1 MERTRGKI
9 MRLGNKGFS
18 MLEILLVLTVIVALI
33 GSIAFAGNG
42 LTNSG
47 NVTQTLNSLSTI
59 QQALTLYRSDNGA
72 SCTGVT
78 VASLTAS
85 GKYLPAGFTGTGTN
99 GFGGDYSVA
108 ANGTDSTL
116 CDVTLTKVPAIAQ
129 SKLDAAMKKQSINA
143 PTYTAAS
150 QTYVVTF

>member
-1 MERTRGKI
+1 MLVSKNKQGG
-9 MRLGNKGFS
+9 MNNKGFS
-18 MLEILLVLTVIVALI
+18 MLEVLLVLTVVATLI

-47 NVTQTLNSLSTI
+47 NVTQTLSSLGSI
-59 QQALTLYRSDNGA
+59 QQALTLYRSDNGP

-78 VASLTAS
+78 MTSLTAS
-85 GKYLPAGFTGTGTN
+85 GKYLPAGFSGTGSN
-99 GFGGDYSVA
+99 GFGGDLTIS

-116 CDVTLTKVPAIAQ
+116 CDVTMSKVPAVAQ
-129 SKLDAAMKKQSINA
+129 AKLDSAMKKQSVNS

>member
-1 MERTRGKI
+1 MKVVMRNERRKS
-9 MRLGNKGFS
+9 NKGFS
-18 MLEILLVLTVIVALI
+18 MLEVLLVLTVVVTLI

-47 NVTQTLNSLSTI
+47 NVTQTLNSLSSI
-59 QQALTLYRSDNGA
+59 QQALALYRSDNGA

-78 VASLTAS
+78 VASLTAA

-99 GFGGDYSVA
+99 GFGGDFSIA
-108 ANGTDSTL
+108 ANGADSTL
-116 CDVTLTKVPAIAQ
+116 CDVTLTKVPGVAQ
-129 SKLDAAMKKQSINA
+129 TKMDSAMKKQSIIA
-143 PTYTAAS
+143 PVYTATT

>member
-1 MERTRGKI
+1 MKGTRSKKVR
-9 MRLGNKGFS
+9 MSNKGFS

-47 NVTQTLNSLSTI
+47 NVTQTLNSLSSI

-85 GKYLPAGFTGTGTN
+85 GKYLSGGFYGHRHQRFRRRFLRGCQW
-99 GFGGDYSVA
+99 DR
-108 ANGTDSTL
+108 
-116 CDVTLTKVPAIAQ
+116 
-129 SKLDAAMKKQSINA
+129 
-143 PTYTAAS
+143 
-150 QTYVVTF
+150 